1 MKNKINVKVSTI
13 FTYKDTYE
21 QDMIDNHMSF
31 NADRLKDIKE
41 HQIIASLIIDEF
53 TKNQEPTL
61 KAFQKAEKIIKLS
74 LLFQCEDESFFQA
87 PFMKAIF
94 SRMGKYYFNKEKEL
108 IEELNIKQLALQQIA
123 KTVMKAEKD
132 QFKKMFT
139 KGVC

>member
-1 MKNKINVKVSTI
+1 MKNKLNVTVSTI
-13 FTYKDTYE
+13 FTYSDTYE
-21 QDMIDNHMSF
+21 QDIVENSMSF

-61 KAFQKAEKIIKLS
+61 KAFQKAEKIVKLS
-74 LLFQCEDESFFQA
+74 LSFQCEDESFFQA

-94 SRMGKYYFNKEKEL
+94 SRMGKYYFNEKSEL
-108 IEELNIKQLALQQIA
+108 IEDAIKQQAVQQIA
-123 KTVMKAEKD
+123 KTVMKAEKE
-132 QFKKMFT
+132 QFSKMF